1 MIKLTANN
9 GEEIHEVKDIIKE
22 VKTFYERLYSD
33 RQLEECK
40 LSDLV
45 EDISTLT
52 LQEKTSLE
60 GKITLEEASAALES
74 IKKTKTIKAQDLM
87 VLRLNFVNSVGY
99 RWVLSLLIH

>member
-33 RQLEECK
+33 MQVEECEI
-40 LSDLV
+40 SDLV
-45 EDISTLT
+45 EDIPTLT

-60 GKITLEEASAALES
+60 RKITLDEASAALKNMKNNKSPGSDGFTVEFFK
-74 IKKTKTIKAQDLM
+74 ILLVT
-87 VLRLNFVNSVGY
+87 VGCF
-99 RWVLSLLIH
+99 HC